1 MLESQLEVVKSPE
14 WKELLSS
21 SPEAADTTDPSQ
33 DSLDNAHEGF
43 VNSEGAVSGADGTY
57 TEIIFPDD
65 QSGAPASQAAADT
78 PASSAAAE
86 SESTNDSTNDS
97 ESATDHDAQ

>member
-1 MLESQLEVVKSPE
+1 
-14 WKELLSS
+14 
-21 SPEAADTTDPSQ
+21 
-33 DSLDNAHEGF
+33 
-43 VNSEGAVSGADGTY
+43 GTY